1 MRQQQITKTPLHHPG
16 LGSSPPGVRSV
27 HGTCHSLFHLKDF
40 DYVYPTL
47 GKLPAP
53 DLANNSLL
61 CIIQASAPKSFP
73 ERTLYY
79 LSKYRFLI
87 FCISLLPIF
96 FSLHVYES
104 ATSLLMP
111 SSLTPKWK
119 LHESGW
125 GQYSSSSPLHPR
137 RVAGRVLLTFLWIP
151 SHFCPHF
158 CPKCSYSKQPVRA
171 ALWGELPPQAA
182 EVQLELSA
190 PKHRELKTGNLYS
203 LGQ

>member
-1 MRQQQITKTPLHHPG
+1 M
-16 LGSSPPGVRSV
+16 
-27 HGTCHSLFHLKDF
+27 C
-40 DYVYPTL
+40 TL
-47 GKLPAP
+47 RWES
-53 DLANNSLL
+53 SLL
-61 CIIQASAPKSFP
+61 LTWQIIHSFASFRPRLQSHFQR
-73 ERTLYY
+73 ELFTTY
-79 LSKYRFLI
+79 LNTDFL
-87 FCISLLPIF
+87 FSVSASCLFF

-171 ALWGELPPQAA
+171 ALWGELAPQAA